1 LDSKVLLGIIAV
13 TIVGSFAVS
22 GLFVQAGLEDLEI
35 LIVIDPTPANAE
47 SGFDPVTST
56 ATCPIT
62 HKVIGGGIDSIIPTR
77 PLSMNLISIRE
88 SIDLITNSYSVSIDT
103 TNPFPGVDVRAFAT
117 CAKINFPMMGMIGG
131 VLLDIDT
138 TSLLVASIGTNPV
151 ITGLFAVTVA
161 GVIGQAVWFVHR
173 RKKSENS

>member
-1 LDSKVLLGIIAV
+1 MDSKVLLGIIAV

-35 LIVIDPTPANAE
+35 LIVIDPTPANAV
-47 SGFDPVTST
+47 SGVEPATST

-62 HKVIGGGIDSIIPTR
+62 HKVIGGGIDFIIPDR
-77 PLSMNLISIRE
+77 SLPMMNLFSIRE

-117 CAKINFPMMGMIGG
+117 CAKINFPMDMSMIGG
-131 VLLDIDT
+131 ELLDINT
-138 TSLLVASIGTNPV
+138 VSLLVGAIGTNPV
-151 ITGLFAVTVA
+151 ITGLVAVSIA
-161 GVIGQAVWFVHR
+161 GVVGQAVWFVH
-173 RKKSENS
+173 KKKKK